1 MFCMFINIGCVVTG
15 ESKLRIV
22 CELTECTLVKGSKLG
37 SIYLLLDAA

>member
-22 CELTECTLVKGSKLG
+22 CELTVYAGKGE
-37 SIYLLLDAA
+37 